1 MQTKDKHIID
11 DILFKYFKNQLNE
24 TEEKTLLEW
33 LNADASHKKIL
44 YEMADWWATAHVP
57 LFASDLKNDFN
68 KYLKDLIN
76 KTKPIQPNYQI
87 KTSIKWWSKIA
98 ASVLIVLTTGILAFY
113 AGKSTGKEE
122 PQVAYYETTVALG
135 AQSKVVL
142 PDQSVVWINAGSS
155 IKYHEDTKKQ
165 TRNINLEGEAYF
177 EVNKN
182 PDMPFIVE
190 SGSLQVSVLGTSFNV
205 KAYENQE
212 TIDIVLVSGKVEV
225 HSENKKEDTYLL
237 SPDEMLSYNKQT
249 NQVEKSMVQSL
260 NYCAWKNGLLKFEEQ
275 QFTLLAKDLERIY
288 KVQIEIKSEVLKKE
302 RFSGSFSYNY
312 SINDILREID
322 VEKKY
327 TWKQNGNKIIIQ
339 DK

>member
-1 MQTKDKHIID
+1 MQTNDKHIID

-24 TEEKTLLEW
+24 TEEKILLEW
-33 LNADASHKKIL
+33 LNADTSHKKIL
-44 YEMADWWATAHVP
+44 YEMADWWATAHIP

-76 KTKPIQPNYQI
+76 KTNPVQQHDHIH
-87 KTSIKWWSKIA
+87 TTIKWWSKIA
-98 ASVLIVLTTGILAFY
+98 ASVLILLTTGILAFY
-113 AGKSTGKEE
+113 AGRSTDKKE
-122 PQVAYYETTVALG
+122 PQIAYYETSVPLG

-155 IKYHEDTKKQ
+155 IKYHEDTEKQ

-177 EVNKN
+177 EVSKN
-182 PDMPFIVE
+182 QDMPFIVE

-225 HSENKKEDTYLL
+225 RSENKQDDAYLL

-249 NQVEKSMVQSL
+249 NHAEKSMVQSL
-260 NYCAWKNGLLKFEEQ
+260 NYCAWKNGQLKFDEQ
-275 QFTLLAKDLERIY
+275 QFALLAKDLERIY
-288 KVQIEIKSEVLKKE
+288 NVQIEVKSDLLKTE
-302 RFSGSFSYNY
+302 RFSGSFSYDY

-327 TWKQNGNKIIIQ
+327 TWKQNGNQIIIR